1 MNSNRMQAI
10 GTVRKHW
17 RCYVYLLPTFLLLV
31 VFSYYPPVSAM
42 YHAFFSWNGANVEN
56 FNGFS
61 NLISMFSDSVFL
73 QSVGNM
79 GKLLLFGLVVG
90 TLVPLI
96 VAELIYNLYS
106 NRLKYLYR
114 LLIIVPVVVPG
125 IVILLMWEFIL
136 DGNTGLANMLLSTI
150 GLESLRQA
158 WLGNP
163 DTALYALMFIGFPW
177 VDGIK
182 VLILLARLQS
192 IGTPIMESA
201 SMDGAR
207 LFTRIL
213 KIDLPLLMG
222 QIKLVLIMGIIGGL
236 QGYGPQLILTKGGP
250 GFSTMVPALYLYKV
264 AFDYRKMG
272 YACAI
277 GLVMFIMILVLTLIN
292 MRVIKGGDAGE

>member
-1 MNSNRMQAI
+1 MSSGWMHSI
-10 GTVRKHW
+10 GNVRKHW

-31 VFSYYPPVSAM
+31 LFSYYPPISAM

-56 FNGFS
+56 FNGLS
-61 NLISMFSDSVFL
+61 NIISMFSDSVFL
-73 QSVGNM
+73 QSVVNM
-79 GKLLLFGLVVG
+79 GKLLVFGLVVG
-90 TLVPLI
+90 TLVPLF
-96 VAELIYNLYS
+96 VAELIFNLYS
-106 NRLKYLYR
+106 QRLKYWYR
-114 LLIIVPVVVPG
+114 LLIIIPVVVPG

-136 DGNTGLANMLLSTI
+136 DGNTGLANMLLSAV
-150 GLESLRQA
+150 GLEHLRES

-177 VDGIK
+177 IDGIK
-182 VLILLARLQS
+182 VLIFLARLQS
-192 IGTPIMESA
+192 IGTPIMESSA
-201 SMDGAR
+201 MDGAR

-222 QIKLVLIMGIIGGL
+222 QIKLVLIMCIIGGL

-277 GLVMFIMILVLTLIN
+277 GLVMFIAILGLTLIN
-292 MRVIKGGDAGE
+292 MKFIKGGDTDE